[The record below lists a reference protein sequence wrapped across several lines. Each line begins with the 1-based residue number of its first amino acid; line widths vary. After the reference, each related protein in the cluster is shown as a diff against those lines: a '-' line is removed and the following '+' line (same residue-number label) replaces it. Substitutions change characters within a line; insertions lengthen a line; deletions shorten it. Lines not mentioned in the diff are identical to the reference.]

1 MTNNIKYL
9 EVSDFHYSPKW
20 GDISLSCARAVR
32 DAAKDRKVDFIAIPG
47 DLYDAPIM
55 VTDKGG
61 MNQLRQI
68 IRMWLDVCPVV
79 AIEGTPSHDGPG
91 CYGPLEDM
99 GVTVLRPGKTYGYN
113 KSNKFVK
120 EIAKSN
126 DYVIGVSDYAKILKD
141 DISVDAILFGIPELN
156 KNTIQAQLK
165 LSADQA
171 NAEATKLLGDYILQY
186 VAPMRAKYPDLPAF
200 GLLHGNVSDSTKE
213 LSTDIIMR
221 SSDIVIHTEL
231 LEPAN
236 LARWSLGHIHTPWES
251 QKINAGYPGFP
262 GMDSNPWGKR
272 DFVPAMNLIS
282 DGKTERI
289 PYGTPMRK
297 KITDPNKATDP
308 VIAYWLVTDNP
319 DAKLPSD
326 VHPWSRVTF
335 DEVRTETRRVTQEQ
349 AKDVRKLSD
358 LYRLIDPTV
367 TDEVIEL
374 VDTIPEGH
382 GLHGNPVDL
391 RMTYLKVEGCVFF
404 RTQTIEFDLS
414 KLKDGVTSLM
424 GDNGSGKSSVLS
436 FCSPYPLVVGKD
448 TSSGRISAIKD
459 FFISKDSSI
468 EKRFIVNDE
477 KHEHLITIR
486 GAHTQSPK
494 VECYLTIDG
503 MPQLDKGSFDEMME
517 ECERLYGSF
526 ADYLPTTFYVQP
538 LQGKTGSSLMSASMT
553 DIRNLVQNIAGIDRE
568 AEKRFALDAFSKA
581 DSEAKR
587 LDNWVTGAESMLED
601 PAEIERNIANLLQSK
616 PVVQQKKAQAE
627 IDGKLLGDKQA
638 ELQKAKAASDSQAEQ
653 QEADRTKMWELASAI
668 EQNQKRIDTIR
679 ETVQNLPAIKEKLAK
694 NDIAVA
700 KVKEIEAQEHAKKQ
714 AQWSY
719 DEQVREL
726 RGKVSD
732 ATEKW
737 KADCRLVEQ
746 GNLKAQELY
755 ESENNIL
762 IRAVASDEQSVK
774 DYQARIEGLNN
785 PCPQCGYLAED
796 VTQQIAKAK
805 ELIDGYKQMIDTA
818 NEKLSALT
826 QPTPK
831 PAPAKPAELIELEA
845 TVIPV
850 PAILSAPIAEKPA
863 TLSTFEV
870 NMLHDELEE
879 TKSASEQIAVLESKI
894 AQETEAVDDLKSKSY
909 RIDATLGE
917 KLSQVSGAIAQ
928 KRQEWSEHNAE
939 LATLDARIKSMQ
951 ERIEGLRTQ
960 QSAILKAKTDSLDM
974 GLLADRWKY
983 ISTMLQPS
991 KIPALELDLLLDSID
1006 AEATRIIQPYQGGR
1020 FAISTETQSEGKAG
1034 SVDRFDITVYDSELG
1049 ESRSFLKFSPGQKAF
1064 FSDAYVKALVRQR
1077 NERSSRSY
1085 APIIMDESD
1094 GPIQPELI
1102 ADYYEMQRQYWTD
1115 LPVLAVSHSP
1125 ASHEHIENTITIKE
1139 LLR

>member
-1 MTNNIKYL
+1 MVKYL

-20 GDISLSCARAVR
+20 GDVSLSCARAVR
-32 DAAKDRKVDFIAIPG
+32 DAAKERKVDFIAVPG

-55 VTDKGG
+55 VTNKGG
-61 MNQLRQI
+61 MNQLRKI

-99 GVTVLRPGKTYGYN
+99 GVVVLKPGKAYGLY
-113 KSNKFVK
+113 
-120 EIAKSN
+120 
-126 DYVIGVSDYAKILKD
+126 DYESHIRKMVIEVSDLANQNSFL
-141 DISVDAILFGIPELN
+141 SCILFGIPELN

-165 LSADQA
+165 LSAEQA

-186 VAPMRAKYPDLPAF
+186 VAPMRAKYPDVPAF

-236 LARWSLGHIHTPWES
+236 LTRWSLGHIHTPWES
-251 QKINAGYPGFP
+251 KKINAGYPGFP

-272 DFVPAMNLIS
+272 DFVPAMNLVT
-282 DGKTERI
+282 DGNIERI
-289 PYGTPMRK
+289 PYGTPKRV
-297 KITDPNKATDP
+297 KITDPALATDP
-308 VIAYWLVTDNP
+308 SIAYWIVTDNP

-326 VHPWSRVTF
+326 THPWSRITF

-349 AKDVRKLSD
+349 AKDVKKLSD

-459 FFISKDSSI
+459 FFISKDSNI
-468 EKRFIVNDE
+468 EKRFIVNRE

-486 GAHTQSPK
+486 GAHTQNPK

-568 AEKRFALDAFSKA
+568 SEKRFALDAFAKA
-581 DSEAKR
+581 DIEVKR
-587 LDNWVTGAESMLED
+587 LDNWVIGAESMLED
-601 PAEIERNIANLLQSK
+601 PAEIERNIANLEQSK
-616 PVVQQKKAQAE
+616 PIVQQRKAQAE
-627 IDGKLLGDKQA
+627 IDGKLLSEKHT
-638 ELQKAKAASDSQAEQ
+638 ELQKAKAASDSQSEQ
-653 QEADRTKMWELASAI
+653 QELDRAKMWELTSNN
-668 EQNQKRIDTIR
+668 EQNQKRIDAIR

-700 KVKEIEAQEHAKKQ
+700 KVKEIEVHEYAKKQ
-714 AQWSY
+714 AQWRY

-726 RGKVSD
+726 RRSIAD

-737 KADCRLVEQ
+737 QADCRLVEQ
-746 GNLKAQELY
+746 ANAKAQELY
-755 ESENNIL
+755 ENEQATLAKSI
-762 IRAVASDEQSVK
+762 ASGKQYVK
-774 DYQARIEGLNN
+774 DYQARIESLNN

-796 VTQQIAKAK
+796 VAQQIA
-805 ELIDGYKQMIDTA
+805 ELEEHVFVSNLGVTQN
-818 NEKLSALT
+818 NEKISTLT

-831 PAPAKPAELIELEA
+831 PAPAKPEELIELEA
-845 TVIPV
+845 SDIPV
-850 PAILSAPIAEKPA
+850 PAILSSPIAEKPSI
-863 TLSTFEV
+863 LSTFEV
-870 NMLHDELEE
+870 NMLNDELEE
-879 TKSASEQIAVLESKI
+879 TKSASEQIAVLTSKI
-894 AQETEAVDDLKSKSY
+894 EQATEAITELKAKSY

-917 KLSQVSGAIAQ
+917 KLAQVSSAIAT

-960 QSAILKAKTDSLDM
+960 QSAILKAKADSKAHAT
-974 GLLADRWKY
+974 LAERWKY
-983 ISTMLQPS
+983 IANMLMAS

-1006 AEATRIIQPYQGGR
+1006 AEATRIIEPYQGGR

-1049 ESRSFLKFSPGQKAF
+1049 EARSFLKFSPGQKAF

-1102 ADYYEMQRQYWTD
+1102 ADYYEMQRRYWTD
-1115 LPVLAVSHSP
+1115 TPVLVVSHSP